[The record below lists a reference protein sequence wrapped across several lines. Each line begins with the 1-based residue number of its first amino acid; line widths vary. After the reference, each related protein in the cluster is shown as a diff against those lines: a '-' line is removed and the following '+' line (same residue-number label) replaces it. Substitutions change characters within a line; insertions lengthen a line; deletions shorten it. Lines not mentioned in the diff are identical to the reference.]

1 MKLLIKDDSG
11 KTTAVN
17 MARDEIT
24 IGRKDG
30 NTIRLTEKNVSR
42 THARFLKKGEEI
54 HVEDLSRYGVRVNGE
69 RIHQSRRVGAGDVI
83 VIGDYQLSLEGV
95 KAVEDLPVSP
105 AAQVQPA
112 AAAVVDPAKAKKK
125 AELDA
130 AARERIM
137 AAKRELGEETQE
149 APLPAQGKETKGQA
163 PSTSNKSEKKP
174 DEERKSKGAGKKR
187 IGAAHPTLVAVTT
200 HLAGTEYPLE
210 QETSILGRTGENDV
224 KVDHHSI
231 SRNHAKV
238 VVKDGQVR
246 MVDLQS
252 KNGIRVNGEFWEE
265 SILKSGDIIELGKV
279 QFRFV
284 AKGEE
289 FVFRPEDYTEKT
301 ADSADD
307 ELMKPP
313 GSGKTWLV
321 MLLLVA
327 AGGLAALYF
336 LVIAKPTEVNN
347 VTVPATA
354 ATTQTPPDAA
364 AVKQP
369 ETAVAAVP
377 VDPGTASPA
386 DAAGTAEAT
395 RPADVAPQP
404 EPVKVDHTEAIN
416 KHLATAQTAV
426 AEKRWDDAK
435 KALDEALALDKEQA
449 EVKALSERVT
459 SESNVLA
466 SLTAA
471 RASLAK
477 SELAEAWKV
486 LQTLQS
492 TPADSAYRG
501 EVDEARATVGTAIAN
516 GLVDEAK
523 AAHTK
528 KNWAEAIARAEE
540 ALTYVPNHSEAPGV
554 ITKARKARLEQQLK
568 EQQEAAKKPKPK
580 DPKPKDPPPD
590 ANAGKTG
597 DELNKEAR
605 AISAQDPAAA
615 LKLYEQAVAKGY
627 VAAYKSIGILK
638 SQRGDKAGA
647 IAAYKSYLAKR
658 SDAKD
663 ADTIRE
669 IIVQLGGTP

>member
-1 MKLLIKDDSG
+1 VKLLIKDDSG

-69 RIHQSRRVGAGDVI
+69 RIQQSRRVGAGDVI

-137 AAKRELGEETQE
+137 AAKRELGDETQE
-149 APLPAQGKETKGQA
+149 APLPKQAKDGKGEAPKG
-163 PSTSNKSEKKP
+163 EKKP

-289 FVFRPEDYTEKT
+289 FVFRPEDYTEKE
-301 ADSADD
+301 ADD

-347 VTVPATA
+347 VNVPATA
-354 ATTQTPPDAA
+354 ATAPQPDAA
-364 AVKQP
+364 AAKPP

-377 VDPGTASPA
+377 VAPGTAQPA
-386 DAAGTAEAT
+386 DAAAAVEAT
-395 RPADVAPQP
+395 KPADVAAPPEQP
-404 EPVKVDHTEAIN
+404 KVDHTEAIN
-416 KHLATAQTAV
+416 KHLATAQTAA

-435 KALDEALALDKEQA
+435 KALDEALALDKERA

-501 EVDEARATVGTAIAN
+501 EVDEARKTVGTAIAN
-516 GLVDEAK
+516 QLVDQAK

-528 KNWAEAIARAEE
+528 KNWAEAIGKAEE
-540 ALTYVPNHSEAPGV
+540 ALTYVPNHPEAPGV

-568 EQQEAAKKPKPK
+568 EQQEAAKNPKPK

-590 ANAGKTG
+590 ASAGKSG
-597 DELNKEAR
+597 EDLNKEAR
-605 AISAQDPAAA
+605 ALSAQDPAAA

-658 SDAKD
+658 ANAPD

>member
-54 HVEDLSRYGVRVNGE
+54 HVEDLSRYGTRVNGE
-69 RIHQSRRVGAGDVI
+69 RIHQTRRVGAGDVI

-137 AAKRELGEETQE
+137 AAKRELGDETQE
-149 APLPAQGKETKGQA
+149 APLPAQGKDAKGQ
-163 PSTSNKSEKKP
+163 PSNNSNKGDKKP

-289 FVFRPEDYTEKT
+289 FVFRPEDYTEK
-301 ADSADD
+301 AGADD
-307 ELMKPP
+307 ELLKPA
-313 GSGKTWLV
+313 GSGKTWFV

-347 VTVPATA
+347 VTVPVTA
-354 ATTQTPPDAA
+354 ETAPPQPDAA
-364 AVKQP
+364 ATKPP

-377 VDPGTASPA
+377 VEPA
-386 DAAGTAEAT
+386 ATKPAE
-395 RPADVAPQP
+395 PAKVEPTP
-404 EPVKVDHTEAIN
+404 EPAKVDHTEAIN
-416 KHLATAQTAV
+416 KHLATAQTA
-426 AEKRWDDAK
+426 ASEKRWDDAK
-435 KALDEALALDKEQA
+435 KALDAALALDKERP
-449 EVKALSERVT
+449 EVNALSERVT

-501 EVDEARATVGTAIAN
+501 EVDEARKTVGTAIAN
-516 GLVDEAK
+516 QLVEEAK

-528 KNWAEAIARAEE
+528 KNWAEAISRAEE
-540 ALTYVPNHSEAPGV
+540 ALTYVPNHPEAPGV

-568 EQQEAAKKPKPK
+568 EQQEAAKNPKPK

-590 ANAGKTG
+590 ANAGKSG
-597 DELNKEAR
+597 EDLNKEAR
-605 AISAQDPAAA
+605 AISAQDPVAA

-658 SDAKD
+658 GDAKD

>member
-69 RIHQSRRVGAGDVI
+69 RINQTRRVGAGDVI

-105 AAQVQPA
+105 AAQVQAGPA
-112 AAAVVDPAKAKKK
+112 AVDPAKAKKK

-137 AAKRELGEETQE
+137 AAKRELGDDETQE
-149 APLPAQGKETKGQA
+149 APLPKQGKDA
-163 PSTSNKSEKKP
+163 KSEAPAKGEKKS

-289 FVFRPEDYTEKT
+289 FVFRPEDYTEKAAGT
-301 ADSADD
+301 ADD

-327 AGGLAALYF
+327 AGGLAAVYF
-336 LVIAKPTEVNN
+336 LVIAKPTDVNN
-347 VTVPATA
+347 VTVPPTA
-354 ATTQTPPDAA
+354 ATAPPQPDAA
-364 AVKQP
+364 AVKPP

-377 VDPGTASPA
+377 VEPGTANPA
-386 DAAGTAEAT
+386 E
-395 RPADVAPQP
+395 PAKVEPTP

-416 KHLATAQTAV
+416 KHLATAQAAAT
-426 AEKRWDDAK
+426 EKRWDDAK
-435 KALDEALALDKEQA
+435 KALDEALALDKERP
-449 EVKALSERVT
+449 EVNALSERVT

-466 SLTAA
+466 NLTTA
-471 RASLAK
+471 RAALAK

-501 EVDEARATVGTAIAN
+501 EVDEARKAVGTAIAN
-516 GLVDEAK
+516 QLVDEAR

-528 KNWAEAIARAEE
+528 KNWAEAITKAEE
-540 ALTYVPNHSEAPGV
+540 ALTYVPNHADAPGV
-554 ITKARKARLEQQLK
+554 ITRAKKARLEQQLK
-568 EQQEAAKKPKPK
+568 EQQEAAKNPNKPK

-590 ANAGKTG
+590 ANAGKSG
-597 DELNKEAR
+597 EDLNKEAR
-605 AISAQDPAAA
+605 AISAQDPVAA

-627 VAAYKSIGILK
+627 VAAYKSIGIIK

-658 SDAKD
+658 GDAKD

>member
-69 RIHQSRRVGAGDVI
+69 RIQQSRRVGAGDVI

-112 AAAVVDPAKAKKK
+112 APAVVDPAKAKKK

-137 AAKRELGEETQE
+137 AAKRELGDETQE
-149 APLPAQGKETKGQA
+149 APLPVQAKDGKGQA
-163 PSTSNKSEKKP
+163 SNKSEKKP

-265 SILKSGDIIELGKV
+265 SVLKSGDIIELGKV

-307 ELMKPP
+307 VLMKPP

-354 ATTQTPPDAA
+354 ATAPPQPDAA
-364 AVKQP
+364 AVKPP

-377 VDPGTASPA
+377 VEPATAKPA
-386 DAAGTAEAT
+386 DTANPVE
-395 RPADVAPQP
+395 PGKVDPQP

-416 KHLATAQTAV
+416 KHLATAQTA
-426 AEKRWDDAK
+426 ASEKRWDDAK
-435 KALDEALALDKEQA
+435 KALDAALALDKERP
-449 EVKALSERVT
+449 EVNALSERVT

-501 EVDEARATVGTAIAN
+501 EVDEARKAVGTAIAN
-516 GLVDEAK
+516 QLVDEAK

-540 ALTYVPNHSEAPGV
+540 ALTYVPNHPEAPGV

-568 EQQEAAKKPKPK
+568 EQQEAAKNPKPK

-590 ANAGKTG
+590 ASAGKSG
-597 DELNKEAR
+597 EDLNKEAR
-605 AISAQDPAAA
+605 AISAQDPVAA

-658 SDAKD
+658 GDAKD

>member
-54 HVEDLSRYGVRVNGE
+54 HVEDLSRYGTRVNGE
-69 RIHQSRRVGAGDVI
+69 RINQTRRVGAGDVI

-137 AAKRELGEETQE
+137 AAKRELGEETTE
-149 APLPAQGKETKGQA
+149 APLPKQGKDGKGEA
-163 PSTSNKSEKKP
+163 PKADKKP

-284 AKGEE
+284 A
-289 FVFRPEDYTEKT
+289 
-301 ADSADD
+301 
-307 ELMKPP
+307 
-313 GSGKTWLV
+313 
-321 MLLLVA
+321 
-327 AGGLAALYF
+327 
-336 LVIAKPTEVNN
+336 
-347 VTVPATA
+347 
-354 ATTQTPPDAA
+354 
-364 AVKQP
+364 
-369 ETAVAAVP
+369 
-377 VDPGTASPA
+377 
-386 DAAGTAEAT
+386 
-395 RPADVAPQP
+395 
-404 EPVKVDHTEAIN
+404 
-416 KHLATAQTAV
+416 
-426 AEKRWDDAK
+426 
-435 KALDEALALDKEQA
+435 
-449 EVKALSERVT
+449 
-459 SESNVLA
+459 
-466 SLTAA
+466 
-471 RASLAK
+471 
-477 SELAEAWKV
+477 
-486 LQTLQS
+486 
-492 TPADSAYRG
+492 
-501 EVDEARATVGTAIAN
+501 
-516 GLVDEAK
+516 
-523 AAHTK
+523 
-528 KNWAEAIARAEE
+528 
-540 ALTYVPNHSEAPGV
+540 
-554 ITKARKARLEQQLK
+554 
-568 EQQEAAKKPKPK
+568 
-580 DPKPKDPPPD
+580 
-590 ANAGKTG
+590 
-597 DELNKEAR
+597 
-605 AISAQDPAAA
+605 
-615 LKLYEQAVAKGY
+615 
-627 VAAYKSIGILK
+627 
-638 SQRGDKAGA
+638 
-647 IAAYKSYLAKR
+647 
-658 SDAKD
+658 
-663 ADTIRE
+663 
-669 IIVQLGGTP
+669 

>member
-54 HVEDLSRYGVRVNGE
+54 HVEDLSRYGTRVNGE
-69 RIHQSRRVGAGDVI
+69 RIHQTRRVGAGDVI

-137 AAKRELGEETQE
+137 AAKRELGDETQE
-149 APLPAQGKETKGQA
+149 APLPAQGKDAKGQA
-163 PSTSNKSEKKP
+163 PNKGEKKP

-289 FVFRPEDYTEKT
+289 FVFRPEDYTEK
-301 ADSADD
+301 AGADD
-307 ELMKPP
+307 ELMKPA
-313 GSGKTWLV
+313 GSGKTWFV

-347 VTVPATA
+347 VTVPVTA
-354 ATTQTPPDAA
+354 ETAPPQPDAA
-364 AVKQP
+364 ATKPP

-377 VDPGTASPA
+377 VEPA
-386 DAAGTAEAT
+386 AAKPAE
-395 RPADVAPQP
+395 PAKVEPVP

-416 KHLATAQTAV
+416 KHLATAQTA
-426 AEKRWDDAK
+426 ANEKRWDDAK
-435 KALDEALALDKEQA
+435 KALDEALALDKA
-449 EVKALSERVT
+449 RPEVNALAERVT

-501 EVDEARATVGTAIAN
+501 EVDEARKTVGTAIAN
-516 GLVDEAK
+516 QLVDEAK

-528 KNWAEAIARAEE
+528 KNWAEAIAKAEE
-540 ALTYVPNHSEAPGV
+540 AMTYVPNHPEAPGV

-568 EQQEAAKKPKPK
+568 EQQEAAKNPKPK

-590 ANAGKTG
+590 ASAGKSG
-597 DELNKEAR
+597 EDLNKEAR
-605 AISAQDPAAA
+605 AISAQDPVAA

-658 SDAKD
+658 GDAKD